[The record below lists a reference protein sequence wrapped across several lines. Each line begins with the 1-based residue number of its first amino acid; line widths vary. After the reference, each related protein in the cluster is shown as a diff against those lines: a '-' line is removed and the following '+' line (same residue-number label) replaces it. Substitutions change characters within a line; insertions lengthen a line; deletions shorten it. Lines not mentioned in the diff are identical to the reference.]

1 MIWKSLQKSEGP
13 QQIEGTVAIMKM
25 IMMTMR
31 ENAGGNFI
39 ICELWLYIC
48 HVGILIFLDTQ
59 DWYANKSL

>member
-1 MIWKSLQKSEGP
+1 
-13 QQIEGTVAIMKM
+13 MKM

-48 HVGILIFLDTQ
+48 HVGILIFLDIQ